1 MSNHIALI
9 VALDQELPSEGLAD
23 WTIIYTGVGKVN
35 AAISLMTA
43 LTEYKPDLLINY
55 GTAGAV
61 TSGLSGIVE
70 VGKSVQYD
78 MDVRPLGLDLG
89 VTPFEDHSFSYSLSD
104 SPLICGTADR
114 FATSPPDIPCD
125 LVDMELY
132 ALAKIVDQKGIPL
145 RSFKFI
151 SDGADASADTDWKNS
166 LPDAATAF
174 LTLQESLLDL

>member
-1 MSNHIALI
+1 MSKHVALI
-9 VALDQELPSEGLAD
+9 VALDQELPAEGLAD

-35 AAISLMTA
+35 AAISLMAA
-43 LTEYKPDLLINY
+43 LADIKPDLLINY

-61 TSGLSGIVE
+61 TPGLSGIVE

-89 VTPFEDHSFSYSLSD
+89 VTPFEDHTSCFTLSD

-132 ALAKIVDQKGIPL
+132 ALAKIAAREQIPL

-151 SDGADASADTDWKNS
+151 SDDADASANEDWKSS
-166 LPDAATAF
+166 LPDAASAF
-174 LTLQESLLDL
+174 LTLQTTLLDI

>member
-1 MSNHIALI
+1 MSKHVALI
-9 VALDQELPSEGLAD
+9 VALDQELPTEGLAD
-23 WTIIYTGVGKVN
+23 WTVITTGVGKVN
-35 AAISLMTA
+35 AAISLMAA
-43 LTEYKPDLLINY
+43 LADFKPDLLINY

-61 TSGLSGIVE
+61 TPGLSGIVE

-89 VTPFEDHSFSYSLSD
+89 VTPFEDQSFSYSLSN

-114 FATSPPDIPCD
+114 FATSAPEIPCD

-132 ALAKIVDQKGIPL
+132 ALAKIADREGIPL

-151 SDGADASADTDWKNS
+151 SDKADASANEDWKGS
-166 LPDAATAF
+166 LPDAASAF
-174 LTLQESLLDL
+174 LTLQTTLLAL